1 MALLTT
7 RELKEKINNESQ
19 RVKIVE
25 GAAEARM
32 PVSAYLDSE
41 YDPEK
46 DGELGPDDERLSAA
60 EVITE
65 ELDMTTECNPAAGIW
80 PTRCEDV
87 IGDPAKEFWLKEM
100 SLNAYRGVAYAPQVA
115 AAARKAERRA
125 RWERAGTFQ
134 DVSDTAPGSTLT
146 PYYDAMAHWDQD
158 VEVDI
163 ALEELTSRFAE
174 TSNKD
179 YRATIMKYDED
190 AFTEEV
196 RTPASDPPMA
206 TFETSERPIQP
217 KKRMLAIPF
226 TYEHLREVEFI
237 DKAMEHVEE
246 IAVQRTIAK
255 VDEGIETMLFGAGG
269 KDLGGTLIPLTDL
282 DKDATTMTPKA
293 WLTLQKKF
301 KRSYMM
307 TSGIGYDSDITDI
320 QLAKIS
326 GTNVMM
332 TAMIERDNAVLSGF
346 GGAFRVMNQLSQGI
360 GIGWHE
366 NLKDRLQWYQSD
378 GTTKRGGTYNAYIAY
393 DLRKAIEFVTQ
404 MNTDIIET
412 TRDMLKQV
420 EYIVCSEIW
429 GWISYQPKKACYI
442 IQMGG
447 LPSSKADT
455 DVLRVLDKD
464 GNLPAAA

>member
-1 MALLTT
+1 MLDT
-7 RELKEKINNESQ
+7 RELKQ
-19 RVKIVE
+19 RFKNDSERAKTVE
-25 GAAEARM
+25 EAAEAGM
-32 PVSAYLDSE
+32 PYSAYLDSQ
-41 YDPEK
+41 YDPEM
-46 DGELGPDDERLSAA
+46 DGELGPDDERLSAM
-60 EVITE
+60 EVILDD
-65 ELDMTTECNPAAGIW
+65 LDMTTTCNPAAGIW

-87 IGDPAKEFWLKEM
+87 IGDPAKELALKEM
-100 SLNAYRGVAYAPQVA
+100 SLNAYRSVSYAPQVA

-125 RWERAGTFQ
+125 RWERAGTFNS
-134 DVSDTAPGSTLT
+134 VYDTEPGSTLT

-163 ALEELTSRFAE
+163 AVEELTSRFAE
-174 TSNKD
+174 TSKSD
-179 YRATIMKYDED
+179 YRATIMKYDES
-190 AFTEEV
+190 AFREER
-196 RTPASDPPMA
+196 RTPAADPPMA
-206 TFETSERPIQP
+206 TFETSERPIRP

-246 IAVQRTIAK
+246 IAVQRTMAK
-255 VDEGIETMLFGAGG
+255 VDEGLEVMLKGAGG
-269 KDLGGTLIPLTDL
+269 DDLGGTIIPLTDL
-282 DKDATTMTPKA
+282 DDSATTMTPKA

-307 TSGIGYDSDITDI
+307 TSGIGTDDDITDI

-332 TAMIERDNAVLSGF
+332 TALIERDGATLSGF
-346 GGAFRVMNQLSQGI
+346 GGALRVMNQLSQGTA
-360 GIGWHE
+360 IGWHDALR
-366 NLKDRLQWYQSD
+366 NRLQWYTTKT
-378 GTTKRGGTYNAYIAY
+378 GNTKRGDPMNAYIAY

-429 GWISYQPKKACYI
+429 GWISYQPKKAIYVI
-442 IQMGG
+442 AMGG
-447 LPSSKADT
+447 LPSGHDAAT
-455 DVLRVLDKD
+455 DSLRIVD
-464 GNLPAAA
+464 A

>member
-1 MALLTT
+1 MLNT
-7 RELKEKINNESQ
+7 RELIQRVNNESE
-19 RVKIVE
+19 RAKTVE
-25 GAAEARM
+25 EAAEAGM
-32 PVSAYLDSE
+32 PYSAYLDSQ

-60 EVITE
+60 EVVTD
-65 ELDMTTECNPAAGIW
+65 ELGMHTTCNPAAGEW
-80 PTRCEDV
+80 PMRCEDV
-87 IGDPAKEFWLKEM
+87 IGDPAREFWLKEM
-100 SLNAYRGVAYAPQVA
+100 CLNAYRSVSYAPQIA

-125 RWERAGTFQ
+125 RWERAGTFNS
-134 DVSDTAPGSTLT
+134 VYETAPGSSLT

-163 ALEELTSRFAE
+163 RLEEITSRFAE
-174 TSNKD
+174 TSKSD
-179 YRATIMKYDED
+179 YRATILKYDED
-190 AFTEEV
+190 AFREE
-196 RTPASDPPMA
+196 RRSAASDPPMA
-206 TFETSERPIQP
+206 TFETSERPIRP

-246 IAVQRTIAK
+246 IAVQRTMAK

-269 KDLGGTLIPLTDL
+269 DDLGGTLMPLTSL

-307 TSGIGYDSDITDI
+307 TSGLGYDDDITDI

-326 GTNVMM
+326 GTNTMM
-332 TAMIERDNAVLSGF
+332 TALIERDNAVLSGF

-366 NLKDRLQWYQSD
+366 NLKDRLQWYESD

-447 LPSSKADT
+447 LPSGHADT
-455 DVLRVLDKD
+455 DVLKVLDTE
-464 GNLPAAA
+464 GNVPKAA

>member
-1 MALLTT
+1 MLTT
-7 RELKEKINNESQ
+7 RELVQ
-19 RVKIVE
+19 RVTNDSERAKSVE
-25 GAAEARM
+25 EAADARM
-32 PVSAYLDSE
+32 PYSAYLDSI

-46 DGELGPDDERLSAA
+46 DGELGPDDERLSAS
-60 EVITE
+60 EVVTE
-65 ELDMTTECNPAAGIW
+65 ELGMYTTCNPAAGQW
-80 PTRCEDV
+80 PMACEEV
-87 IGDPAKEFWLKEM
+87 IGNPAREMWLKEM
-100 SLNAYRGVAYAPQVA
+100 KLNAYRNVAYAPQVA

-125 RWERAGTFQ
+125 RWERAGTFN
-134 DVSDTAPGSTLT
+134 DVSDTAPGSSLT
-146 PYYDAMAHWDQD
+146 PYHDAMAHWDQD
-158 VEVDI
+158 VDVDI
-163 ALEELTSRFAE
+163 RLEELTSRFAE
-174 TSNKD
+174 TSKKD

-237 DKAMEHVEE
+237 DKALEHVEE
-246 IAVQRTIAK
+246 IAVQRTMAK

-269 KDLGGTLIPLTDL
+269 DDLGGTLLPLTSL

-301 KRSYMM
+301 KRNYMM
-307 TSGIGYDSDITDI
+307 TSGLGYDDDITDI

-326 GTNVMM
+326 GTNVML
-332 TAMIERDNAVLSGF
+332 TALVERDNAVLSGF

-366 NLKDRLQWYQSD
+366 SLKDRLQWYQSD
-378 GTTKRGGTYNAYIAY
+378 GTTKRGGKYNAYIAY

-447 LPSSKADT
+447 LPSGHASDDVLKVIDT
-455 DVLRVLDKD
+455 DGK
-464 GNLPAAA
+464 LPVAA

>member
-1 MALLTT
+1 MTWTT
-7 RELKEKINNESQ
+7 RELIDVYNNPSE
-19 RVKIVE
+19 RTRTVE
-25 GAAEARM
+25 EAADAGM
-32 PVSAYLDSE
+32 PYSAYLDSE

-46 DGELGPDDERLSAA
+46 DGELGPDDERLTAM
-60 EVITE
+60 EVVLD
-65 ELDMTTECNPAAGIW
+65 ELEMTTTCNPAAGVF
-80 PTRCEDV
+80 PTRCEEV
-87 IGDPAKEFWLKEM
+87 IKDPAKMFALKEM
-100 SLNAYRGVAYAPQVA
+100 SLNAYRSVSYKPQVE
-115 AAARKAERRA
+115 AAARKQERRA

-134 DVSDTAPGSTLT
+134 SVHDTAPGTTLT

-163 ALEELTSRFAE
+163 HLEEITSRFAE
-174 TSNKD
+174 TSKED
-179 YRATIMKYDED
+179 YRATILKYDED
-190 AFTEEV
+190 AFREER
-196 RTPASDPPMA
+196 RTAAADPPMA
-206 TFETSERPIQP
+206 TFDTSERPIQP

-226 TYEHLREVEFI
+226 TYEHLRNVEFI

-246 IAVQRTIAK
+246 IAVQRIMAK
-255 VDEGIETMLFGAGG
+255 VDEGLETMLFGAGG
-269 KDLGGTLIPLTDL
+269 DDLGGTLLKLTDL
-282 DKDATTMTPKA
+282 DPEATTMTPRA

-307 TSGIGYDSDITDI
+307 TSGIGADEDITDI

-332 TAMIERDNAVLSGF
+332 TALIERDNAVLSGF

-360 GIGWHE
+360 AIGWHDK
-366 NLKDRLQWYQSD
+366 LRDRLQFYQSN
-378 GTTKRGGTYNAYIAY
+378 GRSKRGDAYNAYIAY

-442 IQMGG
+442 VQMGG
-447 LPSSKADT
+447 TPTDYADDDILKVEKA
-455 DVLRVLDKD
+455 
-464 GNLPAAA
+464 A

>member
-1 MALLTT
+1 MLNT
-7 RELKEKINNESQ
+7 RELTQRVTNESE
-19 RVKIVE
+19 RTKFVE
-25 GAAEARM
+25 EAADAGM
-32 PVSAYLDSE
+32 PFSAYADSQ

-46 DGELGPDDERLSAA
+46 DGELGPDDERLSAI
-60 EVITE
+60 EVIQDDLE
-65 ELDMTTECNPAAGIW
+65 MTTTCNPAAGIW

-87 IGDPAKEFWLKEM
+87 IGDPAKEFVLKEM
-100 SLNAYRGVAYAPQVA
+100 CLNAYRSVSYAPQVA

-125 RWERAGTFQ
+125 RWERAGAFNS
-134 DVSDTAPGSTLT
+134 VYDTEPGSAVT
-146 PYYDAMAHWDQD
+146 PYFDAMAHWDQD

-163 ALEELTSRFAE
+163 RLEELTSRFAE
-174 TSNKD
+174 TSKSD
-179 YRATIMKYDED
+179 YRATIMKYDES
-190 AFTEEV
+190 AFREER
-196 RTPASDPPMA
+196 RTPAADPPMA
-206 TFETSERPIQP
+206 TFETSERPIRP

-246 IAVQRTIAK
+246 IAVQRTMAK
-255 VDEGIETMLFGAGG
+255 VDEGLEVMLKGAGG
-269 KDLGGTLIPLTDL
+269 DDLGGTLIPLTDL
-282 DKDATTMTPKA
+282 DESATTMTPKA

-307 TSGIGYDSDITDI
+307 TSGLGYDDDITDI
-320 QLAKIS
+320 QLAKIN

-332 TAMIERDNAVLSGF
+332 TALIERDNAVLSGY

-360 GIGWHE
+360 SIGWHDK
-366 NLKDRLQWYQSD
+366 LKDRLQWFTNKT
-378 GTTKRGGTYNAYIAY
+378 GNTNRGDKYNAYIAY

-429 GWISYQPKKACYI
+429 GWISYQPKKAMYI
-442 IQMGG
+442 IQMGE
-447 LPSSKADT
+447 LPSGHQAS
-455 DVLRVLDKD
+455 DVLRVVD
-464 GNLPAAA
+464 A

>member
-1 MALLTT
+1 MLNT
-7 RELKEKINNESQ
+7 RELKDRVKNESE
-19 RVKIVE
+19 RVKTVE
-25 GAAEARM
+25 EAADAGM
-32 PVSAYLDSE
+32 PYSAYLDSQ

-46 DGELGPDDERLSAA
+46 DGELGPDDERLSAM
-60 EVITE
+60 EVIQDE
-65 ELDMTTECNPAAGIW
+65 FDMTTECNPAAGVF
-80 PTRCEDV
+80 PTSCEEV
-87 IGDPAKEFWLKEM
+87 LKDPAKTFVLKEM
-100 SLNAYRGVAYAPQVA
+100 CLNAYRSVSYAPQVA

-125 RWERAGTFQ
+125 RWERAGSFNS
-134 DVSDTAPGSTLT
+134 VYDTEPGSALT

-163 ALEELTSRFAE
+163 RLEELTSRFAE
-174 TSNKD
+174 TSKSD
-179 YRATIMKYDED
+179 YRATIMKYDEA
-190 AFTEEV
+190 AFREER
-196 RTPASDPPMA
+196 RTPAADPPMA
-206 TFETSERPIQP
+206 TFETSERPIRP

-237 DKAMEHVEE
+237 DKAVEHVEE
-246 IAVQRTIAK
+246 IAVQRTMAK
-255 VDEGIETMLFGAGG
+255 VDEGLETMLLGAGG
-269 KDLGGTLIPLTDL
+269 DDLGGTLIPLTEL
-282 DKDATTMTPKA
+282 DSEATTMTPKA

-307 TSGIGYDSDITDI
+307 TSGIGYDTDITDI

-332 TAMIERDNAVLSGF
+332 TALVERDNAVLSGF

-360 GIGWHE
+360 GIGWHDA
-366 NLKDRLQWYQSD
+366 LKDRLQFF
-378 GTTKRGGTYNAYIAY
+378 TTKTGSTNRGGKYNAYIAY

-429 GWISYQPKKACYI
+429 GWISYQPKKAIYI

-447 LPSSKADT
+447 LPSSHT
-455 DVLRVLDKD
+455 SSDVLRVVD
-464 GNLPAAA
+464 AA

>member
-1 MALLTT
+1 MLNT
-7 RELKEKINNESQ
+7 RELTQRVNNESE
-19 RVKIVE
+19 RTKFVE
-25 GAAEARM
+25 EAADAGM
-32 PVSAYLDSE
+32 PFSAYADSQ
-41 YDPEK
+41 YDPDK
-46 DGELGPDDERLSAA
+46 DGELGPEDDRLSAM
-60 EVITE
+60 EVIQDD
-65 ELDMTTECNPAAGIW
+65 LDMTTTCNPAAGVW

-87 IGDPAKEFWLKEM
+87 IGDPAKEFVLKEM
-100 SLNAYRGVAYAPQVA
+100 CLNAYRSVSYAPQVV

-125 RWERAGTFQ
+125 RWERAGSFNS
-134 DVSDTAPGSTLT
+134 VYDTEPGSTLT
-146 PYYDAMAHWDQD
+146 PYFDAMAHWDQD

-163 ALEELTSRFAE
+163 RLEELTSRFAE
-174 TSNKD
+174 TSKSD
-179 YRATIMKYDED
+179 YRATILKYEEA
-190 AFTEEV
+190 AFREER
-196 RTPASDPPMA
+196 RTPAADPPMA
-206 TFETSERPIQP
+206 TFETSERPIRP

-246 IAVQRTIAK
+246 IAVQRTMAK
-255 VDEGIETMLFGAGG
+255 VDEGLEVMLKGAGG
-269 KDLGGTLIPLTDL
+269 DDLGGTIIPLTDL
-282 DKDATTMTPKA
+282 DADADTMTPKA
-293 WLTLQKKF
+293 WLTLQKRF

-307 TSGIGYDSDITDI
+307 TSGIGYEEDITDI

-332 TAMIERDNAVLSGF
+332 TALIERDNAVLSGF

-366 NLKDRLQWYQSD
+366 KLKNRLQWFTSKT
-378 GTTKRGGTYNAYIAY
+378 GTQTRGGKYNAYIAY

-429 GWISYQPKKACYI
+429 GWISYQPKKAIYI

-447 LPSSKADT
+447 LPNSHANS
-455 DVLRVLDKD
+455 DVLRVVD
-464 GNLPAAA
+464 

>member
-1 MALLTT
+1 MLDT
-7 RELKEKINNESQ
+7 RELVQ
-19 RVKIVE
+19 RVRNEDQRVRTVE
-25 GAAEARM
+25 EAAEAGM
-32 PVSAYLDSE
+32 PYSAYMDSQ

-60 EVITE
+60 EVISD
-65 ELDMTTECNPAAGIW
+65 ELGMNTTCNPAAGEW
-80 PTRCEDV
+80 PMRCEDV
-87 IGDPAKEFWLKEM
+87 IGDPAREFWLKEM
-100 SLNAYRGVAYAPQVA
+100 CLNAYRSVSYAPQVA

-125 RWERAGTFQ
+125 RWERAGSFNS
-134 DVSDTAPGSTLT
+134 VYNTAPGSTLT
-146 PYYDAMAHWDQD
+146 PYTDAMAHWDQD

-163 ALEELTSRFAE
+163 HLEELTSRFAE
-174 TSNKD
+174 TSKSD

-190 AFTEEV
+190 AFTEER
-196 RTPASDPPMA
+196 RTPGADPPMA
-206 TFETSERPIQP
+206 TFETSERPIRP

-237 DKAMEHVEE
+237 DKALEHVEE
-246 IAVQRTIAK
+246 IAVQRTMAK
-255 VDEGIETMLFGAGG
+255 VDEGLEVMLKGAGG
-269 KDLGGTLIPLTDL
+269 DDLSGTLIPLTDL
-282 DKDATTMTPKA
+282 DPDATTMTPKA

-332 TAMIERDNAVLSGF
+332 SALIERDNAVLSGF

-360 GIGWHE
+360 GIGWHDK
-366 NLKDRLQWYQSD
+366 LKDRLQFF
-378 GTTKRGGTYNAYIAY
+378 TTATGKTNRGDKYNAYIAY

-429 GWISYQPKKACYI
+429 GWISYQPKKAIYI

-447 LPSSKADT
+447 LPSGHTDS
-455 DVLRVLDKD
+455 DVLRVVD
-464 GNLPAAA
+464 AE

>member
-1 MALLTT
+1 MLDT
-7 RELKEKINNESQ
+7 RELIQ
-19 RVKIVE
+19 RVSNDSERAKVVE
-25 GAAEARM
+25 EAAEDGM
-32 PVSAYLDSE
+32 PISAYLDSQ

-46 DGELGPDDERLSAA
+46 DGELGPDDERLSAM
-60 EVITE
+60 EVVQDE
-65 ELDMTTECNPAAGIW
+65 HDMTTECNPAAGVF
-80 PTRCEDV
+80 PTRCEV
-87 IGDPAKEFWLKEM
+87 ALKDPTKTFILKEM
-100 SLNAYRGVAYAPQVA
+100 CLNAYRSVSYAPQMA

-125 RWERAGTFQ
+125 RWERAGTFNS
-134 DVSDTAPGSTLT
+134 VHDTQPGSALT
-146 PYYDAMAHWDQD
+146 PYHDAMAHWDQD

-163 ALEELTSRFAE
+163 RLEELTTRFTE
-174 TSNKD
+174 TSKSD
-179 YRATIMKYDED
+179 YRATIMEYDES
-190 AFTEEV
+190 AFREER

-206 TFETSERPIQP
+206 TFETSPRPIRP

-237 DKAMEHVEE
+237 DKAIEHVEE
-246 IAVQRTIAK
+246 IGVGRTMAK
-255 VDEGIETMLFGAGG
+255 VDEGLETMLFGAGG
-269 KDLGGTLIPLTDL
+269 DDLGGTLIPLTDL
-282 DKDATTMTPKA
+282 DSDATTMTPKA

-307 TSGIGYDSDITDI
+307 TSGIGYDDDITDI

-332 TAMIERDNAVLSGF
+332 TALAERNNAVLSGF

-360 GIGWHE
+360 GIGWHD
-366 NLKDRLQWYQSD
+366 NLKDRLQFFQSN
-378 GTTKRGGTYNAYIAY
+378 GTTKRGGKYNAYIAY

-447 LPSSKADT
+447 LPSNHAGT
-455 DVLRVLDKD
+455 DILKVVD
-464 GNLPAAA
+464 PE

>member
-1 MALLTT
+1 MLNT
-7 RELKEKINNESQ
+7 RELKDRINNGSE
-19 RVKIVE
+19 RAKIVE
-25 GAAEARM
+25 EAADAEM
-32 PVSAYLDSE
+32 PISAYLDSE

-60 EVITE
+60 EVIQD
-65 ELDMTTECNPAAGIW
+65 ELGMTTECNPAAGIW
-80 PTRCEDV
+80 PTKCEDV
-87 IGDPAKEFWLKEM
+87 IGDPAREFWLKEM
-100 SLNAYRGVAYAPQVA
+100 CLNAYRSVSYAPQIA
-115 AAARKAERRA
+115 AAERKAERRA
-125 RWERAGTFQ
+125 RWERAGTFNS
-134 DVSDTAPGSTLT
+134 VYDTAPGSTLT

-163 ALEELTSRFAE
+163 RLEELTSRFAE
-174 TSNKD
+174 TSKSD
-179 YRATIMKYDED
+179 YRATILKYDEN
-190 AFTEEV
+190 AFKEEV
-196 RTPASDPPMA
+196 RTPAADPPMA
-206 TFETSERPIQP
+206 TFDTSERPIQP

-246 IAVQRTIAK
+246 IAVQRIMVK
-255 VDEGIETMLFGAGG
+255 VDEGLETMLFGAGG
-269 KDLGGTLIPLTDL
+269 ENLGGTLIPLTDL

-332 TAMIERDNAVLSGF
+332 TALVERDNAVLSGF

-366 NLKDRLQWYQSD
+366 NLKERLQWVQSD
-378 GTTKRGGTYNAYIAY
+378 GTTKRGGKYNAYIAY
-393 DLRKAIEFVTQ
+393 DLRKAIEFVSQ

-429 GWISYQPKKACYI
+429 GWISYQPKVACYI

-447 LPSSKADT
+447 LPSGKADT
-455 DVLRVLDKD
+455 DVLKVLDME

>member
-1 MALLTT
+1 MPLLNT
-7 RELKEKINNESQ
+7 RELVDRVSNDGQ
-19 RVKIVE
+19 RTTFVE
-25 GAAEARM
+25 EAADAGM
-32 PVSAYLDSE
+32 PFSAYADSQ
-41 YDPEK
+41 YDPDK
-46 DGELGPDDERLSAA
+46 DGELGPDEEPRSAA
-60 EVITE
+60 EVIQDN
-65 ELDMTTECNPAAGIW
+65 LGMTTECNPAAGIW

-87 IGDPAKEFWLKEM
+87 IGDPAREFWLKEM
-100 SLNAYRGVAYAPQVA
+100 CLNAYRSVSYAPQIA

-125 RWERAGTFQ
+125 RWERAGTFNS
-134 DVSDTAPGSTLT
+134 VYDTAPGSSLT

-163 ALEELTSRFAE
+163 RLEELTSRFAE
-174 TSNKD
+174 TSKSD
-179 YRATIMKYDED
+179 YRATILKYDED
-190 AFTEEV
+190 AFREER
-196 RTPASDPPMA
+196 RTPGADPPMA
-206 TFETSERPIQP
+206 TFDTSPRPIRP

-246 IAVQRTIAK
+246 IAVQRIMAK
-255 VDEGIETMLFGAGG
+255 VDEGLETMLKGAGG
-269 KDLGGTLIPLTDL
+269 EDLGGTIIPLTDL

-307 TSGIGYDSDITDI
+307 TSGIGYETDITDI

-326 GTNVMM
+326 GTNVML
-332 TAMIERDNAVLSGF
+332 TALAERDNAVLSGF

-360 GIGWHE
+360 GIGWHDK
-366 NLKDRLQWYQSD
+366 LKDRLQWFRSN
-378 GTTKRGGTYNAYIAY
+378 GTTKRGSAYNAYITY

-420 EYIVCSEIW
+420 EFIVCSEIW
-429 GWISYQPKKACYI
+429 GWISYQPKKAIYI

-447 LPSSKADT
+447 LPTGHEDT
-455 DVLRVLDKD
+455 DVLKVVDAD
-464 GNLPAAA
+464 

>member
-1 MALLTT
+1 MLNT
-7 RELKEKINNESQ
+7 RELKDRVNNESE
-19 RVKIVE
+19 RAKVVE
-25 GAAEARM
+25 EAADAGM

-46 DGELGPDDERLSAA
+46 DGELSADDERLSAA
-60 EVITE
+60 EVIQDD
-65 ELDMTTECNPAAGIW
+65 LGMTTECNPAAGIW
-80 PTRCEDV
+80 PTRCEHV
-87 IGDPAKEFWLKEM
+87 IGDPTREFWLKEM
-100 SLNAYRGVAYAPQVA
+100 CLNAYRSVSYAPQIA
-115 AAARKAERRA
+115 AAERKALRRA
-125 RWERAGTFQ
+125 RWERAGSFNS
-134 DVSDTAPGSTLT
+134 VYDTAPGSSLT

-163 ALEELTSRFAE
+163 RLEELTSRFAE
-174 TSNKD
+174 TSKSD
-179 YRATIMKYDED
+179 YRATILKYDES
-190 AFTEEV
+190 AFREER
-196 RTPASDPPMA
+196 RTPAADPPMA
-206 TFETSERPIQP
+206 TFETSERPIRP

-246 IAVQRTIAK
+246 IAIQRTMAK
-255 VDEGIETMLFGAGG
+255 VDEGLEVMLKGAGG
-269 KDLGGTLIPLTDL
+269 DNLGGTIIPLTDL
-282 DKDATTMTPKA
+282 DDSATTMTPKA

-307 TSGIGYDSDITDI
+307 TSGIGYDDDITDI

-332 TAMIERDNAVLSGF
+332 TALIERDNAVLSGF

-360 GIGWHE
+360 AIGWHE
-366 NLKDRLQWYQSD
+366 KLKDRLQFYESD

-429 GWISYQPKKACYI
+429 GWISYQPKIAMYI

-447 LPSSKADT
+447 LPTGHDST
-455 DVLRVLDKD
+455 DILKVVDPK
-464 GNLPAAA
+464 

>member
-1 MALLTT
+1 MLNT
-7 RELKEKINNESQ
+7 RELKD
-19 RVKIVE
+19 RVKNDSERAKVVE
-25 GAAEARM
+25 EAADAGM

-60 EVITE
+60 EVITD
-65 ELDMTTECNPAAGIW
+65 ELEMNTECNPAAGQW
-80 PTRCEDV
+80 PARCEEV
-87 IGDPAKEFWLKEM
+87 IGDPAREFWLKEM
-100 SLNAYRGVAYAPQVA
+100 CLNAYRSVSYAPQLA

-125 RWERAGTFQ
+125 RWERAGTFNS
-134 DVSDTAPGSTLT
+134 VYDTEPGSTLT

-163 ALEELTSRFAE
+163 RLEELTTRFAE
-174 TSNKD
+174 TSKSD
-179 YRATIMKYDED
+179 YRATILKYDED
-190 AFTEEV
+190 AFREER
-196 RTPASDPPMA
+196 RTPGSDPPMA
-206 TFETSERPIQP
+206 TFETSERPIRP

-226 TYEHLREVEFI
+226 TYEHLREVEFV

-246 IAVQRTIAK
+246 IAVQRTMAK
-255 VDEGIETMLFGAGG
+255 VDDGLETMLFGAGG
-269 KDLGGTLIPLTDL
+269 DDLGGTIIPLTAL

-307 TSGIGYDSDITDI
+307 TSGIGYETDITDI

-332 TAMIERDNAVLSGF
+332 TALVERDNAVLSGF

-360 GIGWHE
+360 GIGWHDALE
-366 NLKDRLQWYQSD
+366 NRLQWFQKN
-378 GTTKRGGTYNAYIAY
+378 GTTKRGDAYNAYIAY
-393 DLRKAIEFVTQ
+393 DFRKAVEFVTQ

-429 GWISYQPKKACYI
+429 GWISYQPKKAIYI
-442 IQMGG
+442 IAMGG
-447 LPSSKADT
+447 LPDGHDAT
-455 DVLRVLDKD
+455 DVLKVVE
-464 GNLPAAA
+464 AA

>member
-1 MALLTT
+1 MLNT
-7 RELKEKINNESQ
+7 RELTQ
-19 RVKIVE
+19 RVNNDSERTKFVE
-25 GAAEARM
+25 EAAEAGM
-32 PVSAYLDSE
+32 PFSAYADSQ

-60 EVITE
+60 EVIQDD
-65 ELDMTTECNPAAGIW
+65 LGITTECNPAAGIW
-80 PTRCEDV
+80 PTKCEDV
-87 IGDPAKEFWLKEM
+87 MGDPVREFWLKEM
-100 SLNAYRGVAYAPQVA
+100 CLNAYRSVSYAPQVA

-125 RWERAGTFQ
+125 RWERAGTFNN
-134 DVSDTAPGSTLT
+134 VYDTPPGSTLT
-146 PYYDAMAHWDQD
+146 AYHDAMAHWDQD

-163 ALEELTSRFAE
+163 RLEELTSRFAE
-174 TSNKD
+174 TSKSD
-179 YRATIMKYDED
+179 YRATILKYDED
-190 AFTEEV
+190 AFKEER

-206 TFETSERPIQP
+206 TFETSERPIRP

-226 TYEHLREVEFI
+226 TYEHLREVEFV

-246 IAVQRTIAK
+246 IAVQRTMAK
-255 VDEGIETMLFGAGG
+255 VDEGLEVMLKGAGG
-269 KDLGGTLIPLTDL
+269 DDLGGTLIPLTAL

-307 TSGIGYDSDITDI
+307 TSGIGYEDDITDI

-360 GIGWHE
+360 GIGWHD
-366 NLKDRLQWYQSD
+366 NLKNRLRWFQKD
-378 GTTKRGGTYNAYIAY
+378 GTTARGNKYNAYIAY
-393 DLRKAIEFVTQ
+393 DLRKAIEFVSQ

-429 GWISYQPKKACYI
+429 GWISYQPKKAIYI

-447 LPSSKADT
+447 LPTGYAND
-455 DVLRVLDKD
+455 DVLKVVD
-464 GNLPAAA
+464 A

>member
-1 MALLTT
+1 MLDT
-7 RELKEKINNESQ
+7 RELIQ
-19 RVKIVE
+19 RVSNDSERAKVVE
-25 GAAEARM
+25 EAAEAGM
-32 PVSAYLDSE
+32 PISAYLDSE

-46 DGELGPDDERLSAA
+46 DGELGPDDERLSAM
-60 EVITE
+60 EVVQDE
-65 ELDMTTECNPAAGIW
+65 HDMTTECNPAAGVF
-80 PTRCEDV
+80 PTRCEV
-87 IGDPAKEFWLKEM
+87 ALKDPTKTFILKEM
-100 SLNAYRGVAYAPQVA
+100 CLNAYRSVSYAPQMA

-125 RWERAGTFQ
+125 RWERAGTFNS
-134 DVSDTAPGSTLT
+134 VHDTQPGSALT
-146 PYYDAMAHWDQD
+146 PYHDAMAHWDED

-163 ALEELTSRFAE
+163 RLEELTSRFTE
-174 TSNKD
+174 TSKSD
-179 YRATIMKYDED
+179 YRATIMEYDES
-190 AFTEEV
+190 AFREER

-206 TFETSERPIQP
+206 TFETSPRPIRP

-237 DKAMEHVEE
+237 DKAVEHVEE
-246 IAVQRTIAK
+246 IAVQRTMAK
-255 VDEGIETMLFGAGG
+255 VDEGLETMLFGAGG
-269 KDLGGTLIPLTDL
+269 DDLGGTLIPLTDL

-307 TSGIGYDSDITDI
+307 TSGIGYETDITDI
-320 QLAKIS
+320 QLAKIG
-326 GTNVMM
+326 GTNIMM
-332 TAMIERDNAVLSGF
+332 TALVERDNAIMSGF

-360 GIGWHE
+360 GIGWHD
-366 NLKDRLQWYQSD
+366 NLKDRLQFFQSN

-429 GWISYQPKKACYI
+429 GWISYQPKKAIYI

-447 LPSSKADT
+447 LPTNHAGSDILKVVDPS
-455 DVLRVLDKD
+455 
-464 GNLPAAA
+464 

>member
-1 MALLTT
+1 MLNT
-7 RELKEKINNESQ
+7 RELKDRVNNEGE
-19 RVKIVE
+19 RIKVVE
-25 GAAEARM
+25 EAADAGM

-60 EVITE
+60 EVITD
-65 ELDMTTECNPAAGIW
+65 ELDMHTECNPAAGIW
-80 PTRCEDV
+80 PARCEDV
-87 IGDPAKEFWLKEM
+87 IGDPKREFWLKEM
-100 SLNAYRGVAYAPQVA
+100 CLNAYRSVSYAPQIA
-115 AAARKAERRA
+115 AAARKQERRA
-125 RWERAGTFQ
+125 RWERAGTFNS
-134 DVSDTAPGSTLT
+134 VYDTEPGSTLT

-163 ALEELTSRFAE
+163 RLEELTSRYAE
-174 TSNKD
+174 TSKSD
-179 YRATIMKYDED
+179 YRATILKYDEA
-190 AFTEEV
+190 AFREER

-206 TFETSERPIQP
+206 TFETSERPIRP

-246 IAVQRTIAK
+246 IAVQRIMAK
-255 VDEGIETMLFGAGG
+255 VDEGLEVMLTGAPNDDG
-269 KDLGGTLIPLTDL
+269 KNSLGGTIIPLTDL

-307 TSGIGYDSDITDI
+307 TSGIGYDDDITDI

-332 TAMIERDNAVLSGF
+332 SALIERDNAVLSGF

-360 GIGWHE
+360 GIGWHDA
-366 NLKDRLQWYQSD
+366 LKDRLQWFQSN
-378 GTTKRGGTYNAYIAY
+378 GTTKRGGKYNAYIAY

-447 LPSSKADT
+447 LPNNHAST
-455 DVLRVLDKD
+455 DILKVVD
-464 GNLPAAA
+464 PS

>member
-1 MALLTT
+1 MLNT
-7 RELKEKINNESQ
+7 RELTQRVTNESE
-19 RVKIVE
+19 RTKFVE
-25 GAAEARM
+25 EAADAGM
-32 PVSAYLDSE
+32 PFSAYADSQ
-41 YDPEK
+41 YDPDK
-46 DGELGPDDERLSAA
+46 DGELGPDDERLSAM
-60 EVITE
+60 EVIQDD
-65 ELDMTTECNPAAGIW
+65 LDMTTTCNPAAGIW

-87 IGDPAKEFWLKEM
+87 LGDPAKEFVLKEM
-100 SLNAYRGVAYAPQVA
+100 CLNAYRSVCYAPQIA

-125 RWERAGTFQ
+125 RWERAGSFNS
-134 DVSDTAPGSTLT
+134 VYDTEPGSAIT
-146 PYYDAMAHWDQD
+146 PFYDAVAHWDQD

-163 ALEELTSRFAE
+163 RLEELTSRFAE
-174 TSNKD
+174 TSKSD
-179 YRATIMKYDED
+179 YRATILEYDED
-190 AFTEEV
+190 AFREER
-196 RTPASDPPMA
+196 RTPAADPPMA
-206 TFETSERPIQP
+206 TFETSERPIRP

-246 IAVQRTIAK
+246 IAVQRIMAK
-255 VDEGIETMLFGAGG
+255 VDEGLEVMLKGAGG
-269 KDLGGTLIPLTDL
+269 DDLSGTIIPLTDL
-282 DKDATTMTPKA
+282 DDSATTMTPRA

-307 TSGIGYDSDITDI
+307 TSGIGYEDDITDI
-320 QLAKIS
+320 QLAKIA

-332 TAMIERDNAVLSGF
+332 TALIERDNAVLSGF

-360 GIGWHE
+360 GIGWHDK
-366 NLKDRLQWYQSD
+366 LKDRLQWYTTKT
-378 GTTKRGGTYNAYIAY
+378 GNTKRGDALNAYIAY

-442 IQMGG
+442 IAMGG
-447 LPSSKADT
+447 LPTGHADT
-455 DVLRVLDKD
+455 DSLRVVD
-464 GNLPAAA
+464 AT

>member
-1 MALLTT
+1 MALMTT
-7 RELKEKINNESQ
+7 REL
-19 RVKIVE
+19 VE
-25 GAAEARM
+25 RYGNASTRATTVEEAAEAGM
-32 PVSAYLDSE
+32 PYSAYLDSQ

-46 DGELGPDDERLSAA
+46 DGELGPDDDRLSAM
-60 EVITE
+60 EVILDD
-65 ELDMTTECNPAAGIW
+65 LDMTTTCNPAAGIW

-87 IGDPAKEFWLKEM
+87 IGDPAKELALKELC
-100 SLNAYRGVAYAPQVA
+100 LNAYRSTSYAPQIA
-115 AAARKAERRA
+115 AAARKQERRE

-134 DVSDTAPGSTLT
+134 NVHDTAPGSSLT

-163 ALEELTSRFAE
+163 RLEELTSRFAE
-174 TSNKD
+174 TSKTD
-179 YRATIMKYDED
+179 YRATILKYDED
-190 AFTEEV
+190 AFTEER
-196 RTPASDPPMA
+196 RTAAADPPMA
-206 TFETSERPIQP
+206 TFDTSERPIQL

-246 IAVQRTIAK
+246 IAVQRTMTK
-255 VDEGIETMLFGAGG
+255 VDEGLEVMLKGAGG
-269 KDLGGTLIPLTDL
+269 DNLEGTIMSLDDL
-282 DKDATTMTPKA
+282 DSDATGGVMTPKA

-307 TSGIGYDSDITDI
+307 TSGIGVDTDITNI

-332 TAMIERDNAVLSGF
+332 TALIERDNAVLSGF

-366 NLKDRLQWYQSD
+366 KLKNRLQWYTTQTGSATD
-378 GTTKRGGTYNAYIAY
+378 GDAQNAYIAY
-393 DLRKAIEFVTQ
+393 DLRKAIEFVSQ
-404 MNTDIIET
+404 MNTDIVET

-429 GWISYQPKKACYI
+429 GWISYQPKKAIYI
-442 IQMGG
+442 IAMGSK
-447 LPSSKADT
+447 PSGHGESYS
-455 DVLRVLDKD
+455 LRVVD
-464 GNLPAAA
+464 PE

>member
-1 MALLTT
+1 MLNT
-7 RELKEKINNESQ
+7 RELIQRIDNESE
-19 RVKIVE
+19 RANSVE
-25 GAAEARM
+25 EAAEAGM
-32 PVSAYLDSE
+32 PYSAYLDSQ
-41 YDPEK
+41 YDPDK
-46 DGELGPDDERLSAA
+46 DGELGPDDERLSAM
-60 EVITE
+60 EVIQDH
-65 ELDMTTECNPAAGIW
+65 LDMHTTCNPAAGIW
-80 PTRCEDV
+80 PTRCEEV
-87 IGDPAKEFWLKEM
+87 IEDARKMFALKEM
-100 SLNAYRGVAYAPQVA
+100 CLNAYRGVAYAPQVA

-125 RWERAGTFQ
+125 RWERAGSFNS
-134 DVSDTAPGSTLT
+134 VYDTEPGSTLT

-163 ALEELTSRFAE
+163 RLEELTSRFAE
-174 TSNKD
+174 TSKSD
-179 YRATIMKYDED
+179 YRATILKYDED
-190 AFTEEV
+190 AFREE
-196 RTPASDPPMA
+196 RRSPAADPPMA
-206 TFETSERPIQP
+206 TFETSERPIRP

-255 VDEGIETMLFGAGG
+255 VDEGLETMLFGAGG
-269 KDLGGTLIPLTDL
+269 DNLGGTLIPLTDL

-332 TAMIERDNAVLSGF
+332 TALVERDNAVLSGF

-366 NLKDRLQWYQSD
+366 NLKDRLQWVQSD
-378 GTTKRGGTYNAYIAY
+378 GTTKRGGKYNAYIAY

-429 GWISYQPKKACYI
+429 GWISYQPKSACYI

-447 LPSSKADT
+447 LPSGKADT
-455 DVLRVLDKD
+455 DVLKVLDMD

>member
-1 MALLTT
+1 MLNT
-7 RELKEKINNESQ
+7 RELKDRVTNESE
-19 RVKIVE
+19 RVKSVE
-25 GAAEARM
+25 EAAEAGM
-32 PVSAYLDSE
+32 PYSAYMDSI
-41 YDPEK
+41 YDPER

-60 EVITE
+60 DVIQDD
-65 ELDMTTECNPAAGIW
+65 LGMTTECNPAAGIW

-87 IGDPAKEFWLKEM
+87 IGDPAREFWLKEM
-100 SLNAYRGVAYAPQVA
+100 CLNAYRSVSYAPQVA

-125 RWERAGTFQ
+125 RWERAGTFNS
-134 DVSDTAPGSTLT
+134 VYNTEPGSTLT

-163 ALEELTSRFAE
+163 RLEEITSRFAE
-174 TSNKD
+174 TSKSD
-179 YRATIMKYDED
+179 YRATILKYDED
-190 AFTEEV
+190 AFREE
-196 RTPASDPPMA
+196 RRSAASDPPMA
-206 TFETSERPIQP
+206 TFDTSERPIRP

-246 IAVQRTIAK
+246 IAVQRTMAK

-269 KDLGGTLIPLTDL
+269 DDLSGTLIPLTSL

-307 TSGIGYDSDITDI
+307 TSGLGYDDDITDI

-326 GTNVMM
+326 GTNTMM
-332 TAMIERDNAVLSGF
+332 TALIERDNAVLSGF

-360 GIGWHE
+360 GIGWHDS
-366 NLKDRLQWYQSD
+366 LKDRLQWYESD
-378 GTTKRGGTYNAYIAY
+378 GSTKRGGTYNAYIAY

-447 LPSSKADT
+447 LPSGHADT
-455 DVLRVLDKD
+455 DVLKVLDTE
-464 GNLPAAA
+464 GNVPKAA